1 MPRAGVLLLLVAGC
15 ASGYTGEARDFA
27 PGRLT
32 AEPGWVS
39 VRGVPVEQQV
49 EEADCGAA
57 AIAMV
62 VAYWTGGDPRAIAAS
77 LRPAPERGIAAGRL
91 RDVARGRGL
100 AAFIVRGELADL
112 ERELVAGRPV
122 VVGLV
127 KPYGRKK
134 VLTHY
139 EVVVGLNRRKKLVV
153 TLDPAAGWRSNEL
166 AAFLRE
172 WDPSKRLALVVS
184 ARNAPPHTKSP

>member
-1 MPRAGVLLLLVAGC
+1 VHRAGVLVLLVAGC
-15 ASGYTGEARDFA
+15 ASGYTGQARDFA
-27 PGRLT
+27 PARLS

-39 VRGVPVEQQV
+39 VRGVPLAQQV

-62 VAYWTGGDPRAIAAS
+62 VAYWTSGDPAPIAAS

-91 RDVARGRGL
+91 RDLARGRGL
-100 AAFIVRGELADL
+100 AAFIVRGEVADL
-112 ERELVAGRPV
+112 EREVAAGRPV

-139 EVVVGLNRRKKLVV
+139 EVVVGLNREKKLVV
-153 TLDPAAGWRSNEL
+153 TLDPAAGWRENQM

-172 WDPSKRLALVVS
+172 WEPSKRLALVVS
-184 ARNAPPHTKSP
+184 ARDTHSRTKSP